1 MSDQRLLAR
10 VERILSLF
18 PESSIPETR
27 QVKKYRTPGYG
38 IINDRIKAKLAKR
51 THEHLRASLESS
63 GQLNLFTGT
72 VEGEER

>member
-1 MSDQRLLAR
+1 MSDHRLLAG

-27 QVKKYRTPGYG
+27 QVKRYRTPGYR
-38 IINDRIKAKLAKR
+38 IINDQVKAKLAKR
-51 THEHLRASLESS
+51 THEHLRASLASS
-63 GQLNLFTGT
+63 GQLNLFTET